1 MKFLG
6 TVSRFAM
13 AFWPPLVRIQIL
25 SYLMAASFFLFPDAP
40 WGKVVERIVALVNNE
55 IITLSELEEAG
66 KRLFEQV
73 QQSSL
78 PVEKEEKLKEARR
91 AVLDQ
96 LIENKLL
103 EQEIKNRKIEV
114 PDRDVDAAI
123 GDILKQNQLT
133 ESELKMLLAK
143 EGLTYPAY
151 RRRIRD
157 DIGKMRLIN
166 REIKSKIVIK
176 EEEAR
181 RNYQENIARFTEA
194 AEVKVQQIFFPVPAL
209 ATEKEIAAI
218 RKEAQSILER
228 AHRGEDFAELARKYS
243 QGPEASEGG
252 VLGFFKHKE
261 LRPELE
267 EPAFKLQ
274 PGEVSGLI
282 KSTEGFH
289 ILRVL
294 ERKGGEPRPFA
305 EVESQVRDEMM
316 QAEAERQ
323 FQEWMKALKA
333 KAYIEVRL

>member
-1 MKFLG
+1 
-6 TVSRFAM
+6 
-13 AFWPPLVRIQIL
+13 
-25 SYLMAASFFLFPDAP
+25 
-40 WGKVVERIVALVNNE
+40 
-55 IITLSELEEAG
+55 
-66 KRLFEQV
+66 
-73 QQSSL
+73 
-78 PVEKEEKLKEARR
+78 
-91 AVLDQ
+91 
-96 LIENKLL
+96 
-103 EQEIKNRKIEV
+103 
-114 PDRDVDAAI
+114 
-123 GDILKQNQLT
+123 
-133 ESELKMLLAK
+133 
-143 EGLTYPAY
+143 
-151 RRRIRD
+151 
-157 DIGKMRLIN
+157 MRLIN

-176 EEEAR
+176 EEDAR
-181 RNYQENIARFTEA
+181 KNYQDNIARFTVA

-228 AHRGEDFAELARKYS
+228 AHSGVDFAELARKYS
-243 QGPEASEGG
+243 RGPEAREGG

>member
-1 MKFLG
+1 
-6 TVSRFAM
+6 
-13 AFWPPLVRIQIL
+13 
-25 SYLMAASFFLFPDAP
+25 MAASFFLFPDGTR
-40 WGKVVERIVALVNNE
+40 GKVVERIVALVNNE

-78 PVEKEEKLKEARR
+78 PAEREEKLKEARR

-103 EQEIKNRKIEV
+103 EQEIKNRKVEV
-114 PDRDVDAAI
+114 PDRDVDTAI
-123 GDILKQNQLT
+123 EDILKQNQLT
-133 ESELKMLLAK
+133 ENELKMALAK

-176 EEEAR
+176 EEDL
-181 RNYQENIARFTEA
+181 RNRYKENITRFTEPT
-194 AEVKVQQIFFPVPAL
+194 EVKVQQIFFPVPAL
-209 ATEKEIAAI
+209 VTEKEIAAV
-218 RKEAQSILER
+218 RKKAQSILER

-243 QGPEASEGG
+243 QGPEAREGG

-267 EPAFKLQ
+267 EPAFKLR

-282 KSTEGFH
+282 QSTEGFH

-294 ERKGGEPRPFA
+294 ERKGGEPKPFA
-305 EVESQVRDEMM
+305 EVQSQLQDEMI

-323 FQEWMKALKA
+323 FQKWMKDLKA
-333 KAYIEVRL
+333 KAYIEVRF

>member
-1 MKFLG
+1 MKFPVR
-6 TVSRFAM
+6 VSGFDM
-13 AFWPPLVRIQIL
+13 AFWFRLLRIQII
-25 SYLMAASFFLFPDAP
+25 SYLMAASFLLFPD
-40 WGKVVERIVALVNNE
+40 GSRGEVIERIVALVNNE
-55 IITLSELEEAG
+55 VITFSELEEAG

-78 PVEKEEKLKEARR
+78 PAEREEKLKEAQR
-91 AVLDQ
+91 AVLDH

-103 EQEIKNRKIEV
+103 EQEIKNRKVEV

-133 ESELKMLLAK
+133 ENELKMVLAK
-143 EGLTYPAY
+143 DGITYSTY
-151 RRRIRD
+151 RQRVRN

-176 EEEAR
+176 EEDIR
-181 RNYQENIARFTEA
+181 KNYQENIERFTEP
-194 AEVKVQQIFFPVPAL
+194 AEVKVQQVFFYVSPL
-209 ATEKEIAAI
+209 ATEDQVAAL
-218 RKEAQSILER
+218 RKEALSILER
-228 AHRGEDFAELARKYS
+228 ARRGEDFAKLAGRYS

-267 EPAFKLQ
+267 EAAFKLQ

-282 KSTEGFH
+282 KSPEGFH

-294 ERKGGEPRPFA
+294 ERRGGKPKPFA
-305 EVESQVRDEMM
+305 QVESQLRDEMM
-316 QAEAERQ
+316 QAGAERQ

-333 KAYIEVRL
+333 KAYIEIRL